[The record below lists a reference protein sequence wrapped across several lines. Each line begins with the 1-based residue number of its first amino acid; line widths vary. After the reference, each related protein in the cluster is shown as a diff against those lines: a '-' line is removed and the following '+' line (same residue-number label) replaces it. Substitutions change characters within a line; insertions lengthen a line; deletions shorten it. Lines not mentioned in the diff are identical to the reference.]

1 MKRAFLFVLK
11 FRMYTLPLPKPCLS
25 SPSDKIYSHSQKAHT
40 IMNHGSQ
47 LYWVHCYLKGHTT
60 STIYAK
66 WLPFIKGCITEVLL
80 PSPKGSS
87 VWIMSWKMVFLMVLL
102 CKDAELPPRCSMGL
116 GWRQGYRHTFHFIQ
130 TDKKY
135 R

>member
-25 SPSDKIYSHSQKAHT
+25 SPSDKIYPHSQKAHT
-40 IMNHGSQ
+40 TMNHGSQ

-66 WLPFIKGCITEVLL
+66 WLPFIKGSITRSALTLTQRIQCVNH
-80 PSPKGSS
+80 
-87 VWIMSWKMVFLMVLL
+87 
-102 CKDAELPPRCSMGL
+102 ELENGVPHGAVMQRC
-116 GWRQGYRHTFHFIQ
+116 
-130 TDKKY
+130 
-135 R
+135 